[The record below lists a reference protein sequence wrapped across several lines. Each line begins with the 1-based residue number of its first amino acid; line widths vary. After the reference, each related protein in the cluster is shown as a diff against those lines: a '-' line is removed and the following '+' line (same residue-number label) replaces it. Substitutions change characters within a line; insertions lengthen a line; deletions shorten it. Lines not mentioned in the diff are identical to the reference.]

1 MRSIVIPL
9 TKRAGEFF
17 RDRGL
22 LSVPAF
28 PFLTTLAE
36 KEADGMEPLPLERG
50 KDFLEYI
57 LMEEGE

>member
-9 TKRAGEFF
+9 TKRAGDLF

-22 LSVPAF
+22 ISIPAF

-36 KEADGMEPLPLERG
+36 KEAGGMEPIPLERG
-50 KDFLEYI
+50 KDFLEYSLI
-57 LMEEGE
+57 GEGE